1 MRPQCFDDPFT
12 PSQGFITSCRVGNSA
27 LAPETSES
35 SSLGF
40 DLTLFDELTWSVTW
54 SETDFADRIVS
65 TTTQDIAATSKFSDW
80 SGFSPTTA
88 QPEPTEA
95 QLRQWVTSGLAD
107 PRIVRNDLLQPVRC
121 CNPTA
126 MPLPC
131 WLKLG
136 TPHFGYSF
144 SFDDLGLN
152 LVDGWGRINMLLNA
166 TLVDSYRFQLQA
178 DSPELEAVGNQNND
192 FGAVPPIPE
201 LRANLRVNW
210 TLGKAQQRHR
220 SLCG

>member
-1 MRPQCFDDPFT
+1 M
-12 PSQGFITSCRVGNSA
+12 
-27 LAPETSES
+27 
-35 SSLGF
+35 
-40 DLTLFDELTWSVTW
+40 

-65 TTTQDIAATSKFSDW
+65 TTTQDIARSDFKISDW

-107 PRIVRNDLLQPVRC
+107 PRIVRNDLLQPVRLLQSDS
-121 CNPTA
+121 NASTMLVKA
-126 MPLPC
+126 WDTSL
-131 WLKLG
+131 
-136 TPHFGYSF
+136 GYSF

-178 DSPELEAVGNQNND
+178 DSPNSKLLV
-192 FGAVPPIPE
+192 I
-201 LRANLRVNW
+201 RIM
-210 TLGKAQQRHR
+210 TSAQFRR
-220 SLCG
+220 FLSFERT